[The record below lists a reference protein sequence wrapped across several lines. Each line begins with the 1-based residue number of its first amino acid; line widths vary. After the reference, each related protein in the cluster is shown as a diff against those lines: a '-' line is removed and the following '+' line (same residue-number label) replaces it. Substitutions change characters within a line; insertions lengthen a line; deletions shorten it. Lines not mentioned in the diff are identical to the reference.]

1 MKELINKLNSQMFN
15 LESIESRLS
24 AINNFIDTMAE
35 LGENIDAANN
45 TKTDILHEK
54 AELISEMLSTS
65 SQITK
70 LLYDGAV

>member
-1 MKELINKLNSQMFN
+1 MKELIEQLNSQMFQ
-15 LESIESRLS
+15 LASIDARLRGVIS
-24 AINNFIDTMAE
+24 FIETMAE

-70 LLYDGAV
+70 TLYDGAV